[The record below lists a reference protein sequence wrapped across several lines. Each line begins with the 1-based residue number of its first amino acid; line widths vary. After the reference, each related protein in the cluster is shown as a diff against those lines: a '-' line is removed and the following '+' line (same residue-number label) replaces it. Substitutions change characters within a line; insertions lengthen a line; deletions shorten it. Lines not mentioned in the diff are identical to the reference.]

1 MSGAEV
7 RRGRCASRQKALGK
21 TCRLNAQLTVNP
33 PVSCHRR
40 RAERRVVDGVLGAP
54 PMAKKADEDAPEADA
69 EDAPQADAVQGGGKK
84 KLILFG
90 AVGLVAL
97 GLIGGGGYFFF
108 LRGKTGEATEQAVVE
123 KPVGFVEV
131 REMTVN
137 LAPDSP
143 QDRARLLKFKVSLE
157 VKDPKIIPEIQPLMP
172 RVEDSFQVYVRELR
186 ASDLEGSAGLYR
198 LREELLRVNYAV
210 YPAKVDAVL
219 FKDIVVQ

>member
-1 MSGAEV
+1 
-7 RRGRCASRQKALGK
+7 
-21 TCRLNAQLTVNP
+21 
-33 PVSCHRR
+33 
-40 RAERRVVDGVLGAP
+40 VLGLA
-54 PMAKKADEDAPEADA
+54 
-69 EDAPQADAVQGGGKK
+69 
-84 KLILFG
+84 
-90 AVGLVAL
+90 
-97 GLIGGGGYFFF
+97 GGGGYFFF
-108 LRGKTGEATEQAVVE
+108 LRGKTGEAAEHAVVK

-137 LAPDSP
+137 LAPESP

-198 LREELLRVNYAV
+198 LREELLRRVNYAV